1 LGESASALGKN
12 DVVAQWCA
20 LRVGRI
26 FGSFALSGQ
35 HGRRKNSSMKT
46 SQTRAVRLI
55 AFFKLLKAVLLI
67 AVGVAALKLL
77 HTDIANLVEGW
88 ASTLGVD
95 QNSRFVG
102 RALSA
107 AAALTPNR
115 VRDLIVGS
123 FLYGGLFLTEGIG
136 LWLLKRWAMWFTV
149 IITGSFLP
157 VEIYELA
164 RHPSAGK
171 VGVLV
176 INLVMVGYLIRRIR
190 DGRSG

>member
-1 LGESASALGKN
+1 VGLPEVLLGR
-12 DVVAQWCA
+12 Q
-20 LRVGRI
+20 
-26 FGSFALSGQ
+26 
-35 HGRRKNSSMKT
+35 RKKSSMKT
-46 SQTRAVRLI
+46 SQTRVVRLI
-55 AFFKLLKAVLLI
+55 GLFKLLKGVLLI

-77 HTDIANLVEGW
+77 HTDIASLVEGW
-88 ASTLGVD
+88 ARMLGVD
-95 QNSRFVG
+95 QSSRFVG
-102 RALSA
+102 RALST

-136 LWLLKRWAMWFTV
+136 LWLQKRWAMWFTV

-157 VEIYELA
+157 VEIYELV

-171 VGVLV
+171 VGILA
-176 INLVMVGYLIRRIR
+176 INLALVGYLIRRIR

>member
-1 LGESASALGKN
+1 
-12 DVVAQWCA
+12 
-20 LRVGRI
+20 
-26 FGSFALSGQ
+26 
-35 HGRRKNSSMKT
+35 MKT
-46 SQTRAVRLI
+46 SQTKVVRLI
-55 AFFKLLKAVLLI
+55 ALFKLLKGVLLI

-77 HTDIANLVEGW
+77 HTDIASLVESW
-88 ASTLGVD
+88 VAVLGLD

-102 RALSA
+102 RALST

-157 VEIYELA
+157 LEIYELT

-171 VGVLV
+171 IGLLAV
-176 INLVMVGYLIRRIR
+176 NLALVGYLIRRIR

>member
-1 LGESASALGKN
+1 
-12 DVVAQWCA
+12 
-20 LRVGRI
+20 
-26 FGSFALSGQ
+26 
-35 HGRRKNSSMKT
+35 MKT
-46 SQTRAVRLI
+46 SQTEMVRLI
-55 AFFKLLKAVLLI
+55 ALFKLLKGVLLI

-77 HTDIANLVEGW
+77 HTDIASLVESW
-88 ASTLGVD
+88 VAVLGLD

-149 IITGSFLP
+149 IITGSLLP
-157 VEIYELA
+157 LEIYELT

-171 VGVLV
+171 IGLLAA
-176 INLVMVGYLIRRIR
+176 NLALVGYLIRRIR
-190 DGRSG
+190 DGRYD

>member
-1 LGESASALGKN
+1 
-12 DVVAQWCA
+12 
-20 LRVGRI
+20 
-26 FGSFALSGQ
+26 
-35 HGRRKNSSMKT
+35 MKT
-46 SQTRAVRLI
+46 SQTEVVRLI
-55 AFFKLLKAVLLI
+55 ALFKLLKGVLLI

-77 HTDIANLVEGW
+77 HEDIASLVESW
-88 ASTLGVD
+88 VAVLGLD

-102 RALSA
+102 RALST

-123 FLYGGLFLTEGIG
+123 FLYGGLFLTEGTG

-157 VEIYELA
+157 LEIYELA
-164 RHPSAGK
+164 RYPSAGK
-171 VGVLV
+171 IGLLAV
-176 INLVMVGYLIRRIR
+176 NLALVGYLIRRIR

>member
-1 LGESASALGKN
+1 
-12 DVVAQWCA
+12 
-20 LRVGRI
+20 
-26 FGSFALSGQ
+26 
-35 HGRRKNSSMKT
+35 MKT
-46 SQTRAVRLI
+46 SQTRVVRLI
-55 AFFKLLKAVLLI
+55 ALFKLLKGVLLI

-77 HTDIANLVEGW
+77 HTNIAGLVERW
-88 ASTLGVD
+88 VALLGLE

-136 LWLLKRWAMWFTV
+136 LWLVKRWAMWFTV

-157 VEIYELA
+157 VETYVLV

-171 VGVLV
+171 TGIMA
-176 INLVMVGYLIRRIR
+176 INLALVVYLIRRIR

>member
-1 LGESASALGKN
+1 
-12 DVVAQWCA
+12 
-20 LRVGRI
+20 
-26 FGSFALSGQ
+26 
-35 HGRRKNSSMKT
+35 MKT
-46 SQTRAVRLI
+46 SQTRVVRLI
-55 AFFKLLKAVLLI
+55 ALFKLLKGVLLI

-77 HTDIANLVEGW
+77 HTDIATLVESW
-88 ASTLGVD
+88 VAVLGLD

-102 RALSA
+102 RALSTT
-107 AAALTPNR
+107 AALTPNR

-157 VEIYELA
+157 LEIYELT

-171 VGVLV
+171 IGLLAV
-176 INLVMVGYLIRRIR
+176 NLALVGYLIRRIG

>member
-1 LGESASALGKN
+1 
-12 DVVAQWCA
+12 
-20 LRVGRI
+20 
-26 FGSFALSGQ
+26 
-35 HGRRKNSSMKT
+35 MKT
-46 SQTRAVRLI
+46 SQTRVVRLI
-55 AFFKLLKAVLLI
+55 ALFKLLKGVLLI
-67 AVGVAALKLL
+67 AVGIAALKLL
-77 HTDIANLVEGW
+77 HTNIASLVERW
-88 ASTLGVD
+88 VALLGLE

-157 VEIYELA
+157 VEIYVLA

-171 VGVLV
+171 VGILV
-176 INLVMVGYLIRRIR
+176 INLALVVYLIRRIR

>member
-1 LGESASALGKN
+1 
-12 DVVAQWCA
+12 V
-20 LRVGRI
+20 
-26 FGSFALSGQ
+26 
-35 HGRRKNSSMKT
+35 
-46 SQTRAVRLI
+46 VRLI
-55 AFFKLLKAVLLI
+55 ALFKLLKAVLLI
-67 AVGVAALKLL
+67 AVGVGALKLL
-77 HTDIANLVEGW
+77 HTDIASVVESW
-88 ASTLGVD
+88 VATLGLD

-102 RALSA
+102 RALST

-149 IITGSFLP
+149 IITSSFLP

-171 VGVLV
+171 VGILV
-176 INLVMVGYLIRRIR
+176 INLALVGYLIRRIR
-190 DGRSG
+190 DGRSA

>member
-1 LGESASALGKN
+1 
-12 DVVAQWCA
+12 
-20 LRVGRI
+20 
-26 FGSFALSGQ
+26 
-35 HGRRKNSSMKT
+35 MKS
-46 SQTRAVRLI
+46 SQTRVVRLI
-55 AFFKLLKAVLLI
+55 ALFKLLKGVLLI

-77 HTDIANLVEGW
+77 HANVASLVERW
-88 ASTLGVD
+88 VALLGLE

-157 VEIYELA
+157 VEIFVLV

-171 VGVLV
+171 VGILA
-176 INLVMVGYLIRRIR
+176 INLALVGYLIRRIR

>member
-1 LGESASALGKN
+1 
-12 DVVAQWCA
+12 
-20 LRVGRI
+20 
-26 FGSFALSGQ
+26 
-35 HGRRKNSSMKT
+35 MKT
-46 SQTRAVRLI
+46 SQTKVVRLI
-55 AFFKLLKAVLLI
+55 ALFKLLKGVLLI

-77 HTDIANLVEGW
+77 HTDIASLVESRV
-88 ASTLGVD
+88 AVLGLD

-102 RALSA
+102 RTLST

-157 VEIYELA
+157 LEIYELT

-171 VGVLV
+171 IGLLAV
-176 INLVMVGYLIRRIR
+176 NLALVGYLIRRIR

>member
-1 LGESASALGKN
+1 
-12 DVVAQWCA
+12 
-20 LRVGRI
+20 
-26 FGSFALSGQ
+26 
-35 HGRRKNSSMKT
+35 MKT
-46 SQTRAVRLI
+46 SQTKVVRLI
-55 AFFKLLKAVLLI
+55 ALFKLLKGVLLI

-77 HTDIANLVEGW
+77 HTDIASLVESW
-88 ASTLGVD
+88 VAVLGLD

-102 RALSA
+102 RALST

-157 VEIYELA
+157 LEIYELT

-171 VGVLV
+171 IGLLAA
-176 INLVMVGYLIRRIR
+176 NLALVGYLIRRIR
-190 DGRSG
+190 DGRSA

>member
-1 LGESASALGKN
+1 LLARQRTST
-12 DVVAQWCA
+12 
-20 LRVGRI
+20 
-26 FGSFALSGQ
+26 
-35 HGRRKNSSMKT
+35 SMKT
-46 SQTRAVRLI
+46 SQTTVVRLI
-55 AFFKLLKAVLLI
+55 ALFKLLKGILLI

-77 HTDIANLVEGW
+77 HTDIASLVENW
-88 ASTLGVD
+88 VAVLGLD

-102 RALSA
+102 RALLT

-136 LWLLKRWAMWFTV
+136 LWLVKRWAMWFTV

-157 VEIYELA
+157 VEIYELV
-164 RHPSAGK
+164 RHPSLGKAGI
-171 VGVLV
+171 LV
-176 INLVMVGYLIRRIR
+176 INLVLVGYLIRRIR

>member
-1 LGESASALGKN
+1 
-12 DVVAQWCA
+12 
-20 LRVGRI
+20 
-26 FGSFALSGQ
+26 
-35 HGRRKNSSMKT
+35 MKT
-46 SQTRAVRLI
+46 SQTKVVRLI
-55 AFFKLLKAVLLI
+55 ALFKLLKGVLLI

-77 HTDIANLVEGW
+77 HTDIASLVESW
-88 ASTLGVD
+88 VAVLGLD

-102 RALSA
+102 RALST

-157 VEIYELA
+157 LEIYELT

-171 VGVLV
+171 IGLLAV
-176 INLVMVGYLIRRIR
+176 NLALVGYPIRRIR

>member
-1 LGESASALGKN
+1 
-12 DVVAQWCA
+12 
-20 LRVGRI
+20 
-26 FGSFALSGQ
+26 
-35 HGRRKNSSMKT
+35 MKT
-46 SQTRAVRLI
+46 SQTKVVRLI
-55 AFFKLLKAVLLI
+55 ALFKLLKGVLLI

-77 HTDIANLVEGW
+77 HTDIASLVESW
-88 ASTLGVD
+88 VAVLGLD

-102 RALSA
+102 RALST

-115 VRDLIVGS
+115 VRDLIMGS

-157 VEIYELA
+157 LEIYELA
-164 RHPSAGK
+164 RHPSAAKIGLLA
-171 VGVLV
+171 V
-176 INLVMVGYLIRRIR
+176 NLALVGYLIRRIR

>member
-1 LGESASALGKN
+1 
-12 DVVAQWCA
+12 
-20 LRVGRI
+20 
-26 FGSFALSGQ
+26 
-35 HGRRKNSSMKT
+35 MKT
-46 SQTRAVRLI
+46 SQTKVVRLI
-55 AFFKLLKAVLLI
+55 ALFKLLKGVLLI

-77 HTDIANLVEGW
+77 YTDIASLVESW
-88 ASTLGVD
+88 VAVLGLD

-102 RALSA
+102 RALST

-157 VEIYELA
+157 LEIYELT

-171 VGVLV
+171 IGLLAV
-176 INLVMVGYLIRRIR
+176 NLALVGYLIRRIR

>member
-1 LGESASALGKN
+1 MLARQRTST
-12 DVVAQWCA
+12 
-20 LRVGRI
+20 
-26 FGSFALSGQ
+26 
-35 HGRRKNSSMKT
+35 SMKT
-46 SQTRAVRLI
+46 SQTTVVRLI
-55 AFFKLLKAVLLI
+55 ALFKLLKGILLI

-77 HTDIANLVEGW
+77 HTDIASLVENW
-88 ASTLGVD
+88 VAVLGLD

-102 RALSA
+102 RALLT

-136 LWLLKRWAMWFTV
+136 LWLVKRWAMWFTV

-157 VEIYELA
+157 VEIYELV
-164 RHPSAGK
+164 RHPSLGKAGI
-171 VGVLV
+171 LV
-176 INLVMVGYLIRRIR
+176 INLVLVGYLIRRIR

>member
-1 LGESASALGKN
+1 
-12 DVVAQWCA
+12 
-20 LRVGRI
+20 
-26 FGSFALSGQ
+26 
-35 HGRRKNSSMKT
+35 MKT
-46 SQTRAVRLI
+46 SQTKVVRLI
-55 AFFKLLKAVLLI
+55 ALLKLLKGVLLI

-77 HTDIANLVEGW
+77 HADIASLVESW
-88 ASTLGVD
+88 VAVLGLD

-102 RALSA
+102 RALST

-157 VEIYELA
+157 LEIYELT
-164 RHPSAGK
+164 RHPGAGK
-171 VGVLV
+171 IGLLAV
-176 INLVMVGYLIRRIR
+176 NLALVGYLIRRIG